1 MHVKDVWDLQMKEDW
16 HSYHSLQIK
25 CDLSTKAFI
34 IGKKNFETRT
44 TWFCPNSKYFALC
57 SLQRVIGVTRLDILP
72 AHILYEMTPG

>member
-34 IGKKNFETRT
+34 IGKK
-44 TWFCPNSKYFALC
+44 KL
-57 SLQRVIGVTRLDILP
+57 
-72 AHILYEMTPG
+72 